1 MASDPPTLTG
11 HGTDDPS
18 EVPEFNLRLNPGADD
33 APLNPEC
40 PVCHE
45 PIKELRGQ
53 AERRFVCG
61 CDGLRTFKIGQAE
74 KE

>member
-1 MASDPPTLTG
+1 MPSDQPG
-11 HGTDDPS
+11 IVGSGTDDPA
-18 EVPEFNLRLNPGADD
+18 EMPKFNLRLNPGRDD
-33 APLNPEC
+33 AALNPEC
-40 PVCHE
+40 PVCQQ

-61 CDGLRTFKIGQAE
+61 CPDLRTFKIGQVD